1 MAQEGHHGH
10 LHHGGSASA
19 DWQARGQGA
28 SGSQPM
34 EFVHHQAQL
43 GMEQDHMQYFPH
55 MSGAGKGKVY
65 MMTS

>member
-1 MAQEGHHGH
+1 
-10 LHHGGSASA
+10 
-19 DWQARGQGA
+19 
-28 SGSQPM
+28 M